1 MFYAIF
7 IEILQDFQRVLQG
20 GVAGVSNS
28 LYGDFCFLFFFF
40 CFIPFNFFIG
50 KKKLKNFVL
59 VFGFFCEF
67 WFCFFGT
74 DNINLSELT
83 KAAITLTQLSRR
95 NSIRVGVHAPSQ
107 VLWKLKKSRSRHTG
121 IAKVDKGK
129 NECYGGWK
137 RIE

>member
-1 MFYAIF
+1 MVIS
-7 IEILQDFQRVLQG
+7 V
-20 GVAGVSNS
+20 
-28 LYGDFCFLFFFF
+28 FCFFF